1 MKKATEVLGLKVMG
15 VKEGRDKGVIQ
26 DIVINAAKKSV
37 EYLILKD
44 SRGYGFYALAFKDVL
59 GAGAD
64 YAVTASIENVKKLYE
79 SKELLEA
86 TEKGFYI
93 LGATVLSNTG
103 DIIGEVADFCFSM
116 KSGQLEK
123 VILDNSTEFTFA
135 QIETLAG
142 STVFIRLDDA
152 HFEAATED
160 PKLSAIEGES
170 IKFLLGKTVKS
181 RTESEDGKFVVEEST
196 VLTQSILD
204 EAVKHDAILLLTLN
218 V

>member
-64 YAVTASIENVKKLYE
+64 YAVTASVENVKKLYE

-93 LGATVLSNTG
+93 LGATALSNTG

-123 VILDNSTEFTFA
+123 VILGDGAEFTFA

-152 HFEAATED
+152 QSDAAAED
-160 PKLSAIEGES
+160 PKLSQIEGES
-170 IKFLLGKTVKS
+170 IKFLLGKTVKNT
-181 RTESEDGKFVVEEST
+181 TESEDGKFVVKENT